1 MHMQVLNCKWKFL
14 YEMDM
19 GSPCKYAF
27 GVAVVFA
34 VALSCVE
41 WCGVVWRLLIV
52 FGCVPLVPSPA
63 QPGAY

>member
-1 MHMQVLNCKWKFL
+1 
-14 YEMDM
+14 MDT
-19 GSPCKYAF
+19 GSPCKYAV
-27 GVAVVFA
+27 GVVVVFA

-41 WCGVVWRLLIV
+41 WCGVVWRLSIV